1 MRAPVSGLVA
11 MAVAAVV
18 SGRAAAGAPD
28 TTVRLASED
37 RPMGGG
43 TVFVGTS
50 TGLPGWLRWAL
61 RTTIQDG
68 TTPVGPAGLPDPSFR
83 GIAWA
88 MPPAENLLQC
98 EHQLSF
104 GFSLGNA
111 LGDSLAGDERDPATF
126 HPTPTTRMGA
136 AIDYHV
142 TPSLGLF
149 LMFNHVSV
157 GGITRE
163 DEISN
168 DLGMRVG
175 LRF

>member
-43 TVFVGTS
+43 AAFVGTG

-61 RTTIQDG
+61 STTIQDG
-68 TTPVGPAGLPDPSFR
+68 TTALGPAGLPDRTYP
-83 GIAWA
+83 GIAWT
-88 MPPAENLLQC
+88 MPLGDNLLQC
-98 EHQLSF
+98 ENRLNF

-149 LMFNHVSV
+149 LMSNHVSV